1 MGYKGKIKYRKEQI
15 DRYRTAIIQVLREN
29 DVEEAGVFGSFARNE
44 AKNESD
50 LDILVKFGKAKSLFD
65 LARIE
70 LEKKLNRKVDLI
82 TYNSINPL
90 IKERI
95 LTEEAKLI

>member
-15 DRYRTAIIQVLREN
+15 DRYRTAIIQVLSEN

>member
-1 MGYKGKIKYRKEQI
+1 MEQI
-15 DRYRTAIIQVLREN
+15 DKYKPAIIPILKEN
-29 DVEEAGVFGSFARNE
+29 DVEEAGIFGSFARNE
-44 AKNESD
+44 AKKESD

-70 LEKKLNRKVDLI
+70 LELEKKLKRKVDLI

-90 IKERI
+90 IKDRI
-95 LTEEAKLI
+95 LKEEVKLI